1 MKDLK
6 KIVWDERAVAQ
17 FEKICNY
24 IVEQSPQN
32 ADNLKSEIIH
42 TLEKIPANPEKHPA
56 DKYRN
61 KNKGDYR
68 AFELHHVRIAYQITA
83 EHILIL
89 RIRSTHQE
97 PKTY

>member
-32 ADNLKSEIIH
+32 ADNLKTEIIH
-42 TLEKIPANPEKHPA
+42 ALEKIPANP
-56 DKYRN
+56 
-61 KNKGDYR
+61 KNIRQISIEIKTR
-68 AFELHHVRIAYQITA
+68 EIIALSNCTMFA
-83 EHILIL
+83 LLIKL
-89 RIRSTHQE
+89 LPSTF
-97 PKTY
+97 